1 MSDQDTLSGFMAS
14 HGDVIEVRLTR
25 VRGSSPREEGATMFV
40 GSDGLHGTIGGGQLE
55 YMALDCARAMLRA
68 GEDSCDMD
76 VPLGPEIGQ
85 CCGGRVEIRLT
96 RMTEAARD
104 AALLAKKGEIAAR
117 PHVYILGAGHIGR
130 ALTCLLQHLPVHAIL
145 IDGRPEEL
153 ALCPAQ
159 VERRLSALPEAEI
172 RRAPP
177 SSAFI
182 VLTHDHALDFLLT
195 AEALAR
201 GDAAYVGMIG
211 STTKRAKFE
220 QFCRSTEQRSITGAL
235 TCPMASNRSGDK
247 RPDVIAAFIVAE
259 AMAALTKSP
268 PKPRTVPDPVGRA
281 TRQGSPR
288 YDRQPPQ
295 SVLEDM

>member
-1 MSDQDTLSGFMAS
+1 MADQDTLSGFLAR

-25 VRGSSPREEGATMFV
+25 VRGSSPRDEGAAMFV
-40 GSDGLHGTIGGGQLE
+40 ASDGVHGTIGGGQLE
-55 YMALDCARAMLRA
+55 YMALDRARVMLRT
-68 GEDSCDMD
+68 GEDVCDMD

-96 RMTEAARD
+96 RMTVAARN
-104 AALLAKKGEIAAR
+104 AALQEAQAEIVAR

-130 ALTCLLQHLPVHAIL
+130 ALACLFQYLPVRAIL

-153 ALCPAQ
+153 ALCTAQ
-159 VERRLSALPEAEI
+159 VDRRLSALPEAEI
-172 RRAPP
+172 RAALPN
-177 SSAFI
+177 SAFI

-211 STTKRAKFE
+211 SATKRAKFE
-220 QFCRSTEQRSITGAL
+220 QFCRTTAQRTPTGAL
-235 TCPMASNRSGDK
+235 MCPMGSGRSGDK

-259 AMAALTKSP
+259 AMAALTTSP

-281 TRQGSPR
+281 TKQGSLGQDQMPA
-288 YDRQPPQ
+288 QPEW
-295 SVLEDM
+295 EDM